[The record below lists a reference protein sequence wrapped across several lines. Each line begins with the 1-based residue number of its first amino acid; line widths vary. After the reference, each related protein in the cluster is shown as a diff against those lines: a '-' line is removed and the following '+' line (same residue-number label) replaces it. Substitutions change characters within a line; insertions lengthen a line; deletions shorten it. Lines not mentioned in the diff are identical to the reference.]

1 MDQLDPRGPRTARW
15 GLPVCPLAPD
25 RDRTGS
31 PRRRSPRRPD
41 PRGLKWRLVGCRLAP
56 RCIQLHSGRK
66 WAVRRD
72 PEGPQWVNSRPCPRD
87 LPYRCQVRCGC
98 LDNSLQCLANSPQC
112 LDSSLPCQGNNL
124 PCLVS
129 SRQCLVSSRPCL
141 DNKGPLSPDNSF
153 RRRGSLQCLVKCLQ
167 CQGDRDRTSAKPIN
181 RCQARCH
188 LLQGRADPLD
198 PLALQDRNP

>member
-1 MDQLDPRGPRTARW
+1 M
-15 GLPVCPLAPD
+15 CPLARD

-72 PEGPQWVNSRPCPRD
+72 PEGLQWVNSRPCPRD

-124 PCLVS
+124 PCLGSSLQCLVS
-129 SRQCLVSSRPCL
+129 SRPCLVSSRPCL

-153 RRRGSLQCLVKCLQ
+153 RRRGSLQCQVKCLQ
-167 CQGDRDRTSAKPIN
+167 CQGDRDQTSTKPIN

-198 PLALQDRNP
+198 PLALQDRNQ